1 MQLAGTYTA
10 LITPFN
16 DGRLDEARL
25 RANLD
30 DQLAAGITGV
40 VPVGTTGESPTLSH
54 DEHRR
59 VIDLTA
65 EHLAGRCQV
74 IAGTG
79 SNSTAEAIA
88 LTQHAKAAG
97 VDAALLVNPYYNKPN
112 QDGLTAHFLAIAD
125 AVELPLVLY
134 NIPGRTNIL
143 MAPATAARLAEHPNI
158 IGIKDATGSM
168 DIASELA
175 AETDL
180 AVISGDDSM
189 TLPLMAVGGTG
200 VISVLSNLMPER
212 VKALVDAAAADDL
225 PLARTLHQQLF
236 ALCKGLL
243 TLGTNP
249 IPIKAAMAIAGRD
262 TGELR
267 LPLTP
272 LDDSTT
278 AKLQAL
284 LIHAGL
290 TPQPA

>member
-16 DGRLDEARL
+16 DGQLDEARL

-40 VPVGTTGESPTLSH
+40 VPVGTTGESPTLTH

-59 VIDLTA
+59 VIDLTV
-65 EHLAGRCQV
+65 EHIAGRCQV

-79 SNSTAEAIA
+79 SNATAEAIE

-97 VDAALLVNPYYNKPN
+97 ADAALLVNPYYNKPN
-112 QDGLTAHFLAIAD
+112 QDGLTRHFLAIAD
-125 AVELPLVLY
+125 AVDLPLVLY

-189 TLPLMAVGGTG
+189 TLPLMVVGGTG
-200 VISVLSNLMPER
+200 VISVLSNLMPDR
-212 VKALVDAAAADDL
+212 VKALVHAAATDDL
-225 PLARTLHQQLF
+225 PLARKLHQDLF

-249 IPIKAAMAIAGRD
+249 IPIKAAMAIAGKD

-272 LDDSTT
+272 LDDATT
-278 AKLQAL
+278 ATLQAL
-284 LIHAGL
+284 LSRAGL